1 MTNKHTG
8 PSRTSSFQRVA
19 LRKGLGSP
27 TGAGGRLAAST
38 GNMGMLQSTGTPEEM
53 TKQGRHKARDEPG
66 GQWVPHLPLFPFHCT
81 ASAQAVSEL
90 WAEAL
95 SSPPESREP
104 LAHLPKRITGTA
116 LNAPIPG

>member
-38 GNMGMLQSTGTPEEM
+38 GNMGMLQSTGTPEKM

-66 GQWVPHLPLFPFHCT
+66 DSGSHTCPFSLFTVQHLPRL
-81 ASAQAVSEL
+81 
-90 WAEAL
+90 
-95 SSPPESREP
+95 
-104 LAHLPKRITGTA
+104 
-116 LNAPIPG
+116 